1 MRAIRCSMEGSM
13 CATGRMFDTPAQE
26 QSLWWFRNSA
36 LSPYIHKEYDTFSI
50 YPQRHMVLFPCIHT
64 EIWHF
69 LRVPKKKFTISGTH
83 LWIWLLGAK
92 EKLHD
97 YLCCKT
103 PRLRTRGPNKQTLM
117 DSLIEV
123 FPQPAWATYLLGVG
137 DAALFSESS
146 HKNPYTASMCR
157 PSFTI
162 TRINILWKIRN
173 VPSVVMDARAE
184 KSITVNIGVVI
195 LDAGR
200 N

>member
-64 EIWHF
+64 EIWRF
-69 LRVPKKKFTISGTH
+69 LSVPKKKSTISGTH
-83 LWIWLLGAK
+83 LWIWLHGAK

-103 PRLRTRGPNKQTLM
+103 PRVENQWPKEVEINGFADWSISST
-117 DSLIEV
+117 SLGYV
-123 FPQPAWATYLLGVG
+123 
-137 DAALFSESS
+137 
-146 HKNPYTASMCR
+146 
-157 PSFTI
+157 PS
-162 TRINILWKIRN
+162 RRRRRCLILWIQ
-173 VPSVVMDARAE
+173 SQ
-184 KSITVNIGVVI
+184 KSIHSKHV
-195 LDAGR
+195 
-200 N
+200 